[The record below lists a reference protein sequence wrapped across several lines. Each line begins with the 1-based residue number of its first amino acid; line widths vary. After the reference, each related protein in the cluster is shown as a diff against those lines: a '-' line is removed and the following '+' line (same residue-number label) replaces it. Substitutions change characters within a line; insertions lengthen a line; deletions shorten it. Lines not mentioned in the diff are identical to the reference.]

1 MQKFNTDVSVCD
13 GSNQTVVCKQY
24 RPYGAQSTSGTL
36 RVNYDNL
43 QDDMLAYLFFEALT
57 GLWVASVV
65 GEWLGSTFCAQH

>member
-1 MQKFNTDVSVCD
+1 MA
-13 GSNQTVVCKQY
+13 QTNRILY
-24 RPYGAQSTSGTL
+24 TSTL

-65 GEWLGSTFCAQH
+65 GEWLGSTFCVVSFARSQ